1 MQCNLRCVAGMVDS
15 FSILNCTSHG
25 ATNNNRQHRWI
36 TSKVVRVTR
45 PRMSL
50 FLFPLFALATRLKR
64 VFFVTLISTGGLFML
79 NGKNR
84 LFRCVALA
92 VASRVFLTMD
102 RYVRLEASVDPPARK
117 IGQNATAKR

>member
-1 MQCNLRCVAGMVDS
+1 MDHVQSSLSHATAYVSLPVS
-15 FSILNCTSHG
+15 F
-25 ATNNNRQHRWI
+25 
-36 TSKVVRVTR
+36 VR
-45 PRMSL
+45 PRYSL
-50 FLFPLFALATRLKR
+50 KTC
-64 VFFVTLISTGGLFML
+64 FFVTLISTGGLFML

-92 VASRVFLTMD
+92 VASRVFLTMY